1 MKFLLALF
9 TLISFSTFAQDAKS
23 QAILDKLSKK
33 MKDQSSFYIEFSVN
47 IKNSATGTDQNETG
61 KGWVEGDKFYGSF
74 GDNTMISNGTKT
86 WIVIKEEKTVYVT
99 DADDEDDE
107 MINPKKLMSLW
118 ESGFKNKYGK
128 ETTIGSEA
136 VDLIY
141 LYPKSPGSVDY
152 HTIKLYVSKSSG
164 ELRKVVLRMKDGT
177 DMTYKLTKFTTNPTI
192 DSSKFVYDS
201 RKYPGYTEIDG

>member
-9 TLISFSTFAQDAKS
+9 TLISFSTLAQDAKS

-47 IKNSATGTDQNETG
+47 IKNSSTGTDQNETG

-152 HTIKLYVSKSSG
+152 HTIKIYVSKSSG

-177 DMTYKLTKFTTNPTI
+177 DMTYKLTKFTENPTV
-192 DSSKFVYDS
+192 DSSKFVYDA